1 MARQIT
7 ASDWSRADYLVV
19 NSGFIHSCM
28 HSEMLNRKVSNEALS
43 WVGAALYDVSKCLRK
58 ELLSLSAFTLI
69 SRHCLLRD
77 VIKHSGRT
85 VQCSNNSLKINFKCK
100 VQPFQWFFGVGGVF
114 CVCFAVGGGSGGA
127 LPLLQPF
134 PVIKCQFYS
143 LIPTWVDQT
152 KCFLKLR
159 LYMVVFV
166 PVDQEAGGVIY

>member
-1 MARQIT
+1 MNWNSAVYRRGAKLTAAWNVFLLKDFRGMARQIT
-7 ASDWSRADYLVV
+7 ASDWLRADYLVV

-43 WVGAALYDVSKCLRK
+43 WVCAALYDVSKCLRK

-77 VIKHSGRT
+77 VIKHSGLT

-100 VQPFQWFFGVGGVF
+100 VQPFQWFFGVGLF
-114 CVCFAVGGGSGGA
+114 LCVCFAVGGGSGGA

-134 PVIKCQFYS
+134 PVIKC
-143 LIPTWVDQT
+143 
-152 KCFLKLR
+152 
-159 LYMVVFV
+159 
-166 PVDQEAGGVIY
+166 